1 MVVGV
6 FTVPIIFPNAFAD
19 GLTQENLPPA
29 SVGDRD
35 ASLFIKI
42 SPPILTEDTIGD
54 TTLEL
59 KLFDANTGEPIK
71 HTSMFVKVEKD
82 GELLMRD
89 LFHTH
94 SGDLLLKIQPTVLD
108 VNDVVVYGDT
118 EPYLRGWMSAND
130 QISVKAPVLLEA
142 GLYHFEIEIFG
153 IDFDKNIFSTSDTPK
168 FESWLS
174 VADIFDENI
183 TYQGNTYDTPIIS
196 YYDVISNFNF
206 DDAASAITWSM
217 PFNWD
222 VKRLESQNVFV
233 HQEIHFPNSFTSF
246 TKATS
251 YDASVNDIPLVGREL
266 IADPYSMDDTLIL
279 HYLLSKDKI
288 LEVANSVS
296 ENSHSMDFRLAPEGS
311 AVLNEHTFDITLDS
325 GVLVKVSYDKKFGAG
340 DDIPIKLTFFG
351 PDGKLL
357 KYVRHGFRIT
367 DDIGNTLYEETG
379 NDSFQPGLVST
390 EGIDIQSVNLPSE
403 GNYELTVVV
412 FSSGQEIDKTFSGIG
427 SSTFVLGTSTINSD
441 QNNPKEQPTTNDSA
455 TIPTWIKN
463 NAGWWADGSIDDNSF
478 VQGIQFLIK
487 QDILKIPPTS
497 QGSSSGSNEIPTWIK
512 NNAGW
517 WADGSIDDNSFVQ
530 GIQFLIKEGIMKVQS

>member
-1 MVVGV
+1 MVVSV
-6 FTVPIIFPNAFAD
+6 FTISVILPNAFAD

-94 SGDLLLKIQPTVLD
+94 SGDLLLKIQPTDLD

-142 GLYHFEIEIFG
+142 GLYHFSIEIFG
-153 IDFDKNIFSTSDTPK
+153 IDFDKNIFATSNTPK

-183 TYQGNTYDTPIIS
+183 SYQGNTYDTPIIS

-206 DDAASAITWSM
+206 DEAASAVTWSM

-222 VKRLESQNVFV
+222 IPRLQSQNVFV
-233 HQEIHFPNSFTSF
+233 HEEIHFPNSFKSF
-246 TKATS
+246 TDATS
-251 YDASVNDIPLVGREL
+251 YDATVNGIPLVGREL

-296 ENSHSMDFRLAPEGS
+296 ENSNSMDFRLAPGGS
-311 AVLNEHTFDITLDS
+311 AALNENTFDITLDS

-367 DDIGNTLYEETG
+367 DDTGNTIYEEIG
-379 NDSFQPGLVST
+379 GDSFQPGFLST
-390 EGIDIQSVNLPSE
+390 EGIDIQSINLKSE

-412 FSSGQEIDKTFSGIG
+412 FSSGQDIDKTLQGIG
-427 SSTFVLGTSTINSD
+427 SSTFVLGASTVDSN
-441 QNNPKEQPTTNDSA
+441 QNNAKEPSTTNDST
-455 TIPTWIKN
+455 TIPAWIKN
-463 NAGWWADGSIDDNSF
+463 NAEWWAADQIDDNSF
-478 VQGIQFLIK
+478 VQGIQFLIQK
-487 QDILKIPPTS
+487 DILKIPPTS
-497 QGSSSGSNEIPTWIK
+497 QGTSPGSNEIPTWIK

-517 WADGSIDDNSFVQ
+517 WADGSIDDDSFIQ
-530 GIQFLIKEGIMKVQS
+530 GIQFLIKEGIMKIQS

>member
-1 MVVGV
+1 MIVGV
-6 FTVPIIFPNAFAD
+6 FTVPITFPNVFAD

-251 YDASVNDIPLVGREL
+251 YDASVNGIPLVGREL

-357 KYVRHGFRIT
+357 KYVRHGFRIA
-367 DDIGNTLYEETG
+367 DDTGNALYEEMG

-412 FSSGQEIDKTFSGIG
+412 FSTGQEVDKIFSGIG
-427 SSTFVLGTSTINSD
+427 SSTFILGTSTVNSD
-441 QNNPKEQPTTNDSA
+441 QNNPKEQSITNGNT

-487 QDILKIPPTS
+487 EDILKIPPTS
-497 QGSSSGSNEIPTWIK
+497 QGSGSGSNEIPTWIK

>member
-1 MVVGV
+1 MHHKFTLLLMIVGV
-6 FTVPIIFPNAFAD
+6 FTVPAILPNAFAD

-94 SGDLLLKIQPTVLD
+94 SGDLLLKIQPTVLN

-183 TYQGNTYDTPIIS
+183 IYQGNTYDTPIIS

-206 DDAASAITWSM
+206 DDATTAITWSM

-222 VKRLESQNVFV
+222 MKRLESQNVFV
-233 HQEIHFPNSFTSF
+233 HQEIHFPNSFKSF
-246 TKATS
+246 TKSPS
-251 YDASVNDIPLVGREL
+251 YDASVNGISLVGREL
-266 IADPYSMDDTLIL
+266 IADPYSMDGTLIL

-288 LEVANSVS
+288 LKVANSVS
-296 ENSHSMDFRLAPEGS
+296 ENSHSMDFRLAPKDS
-311 AVLNEHTFDITLDS
+311 AVLNEHTFDMTLDS
-325 GVLVKVSYDKKFGAG
+325 GVLVKVSYDKKFDAG

-357 KYVRHGFRIT
+357 KYVRHGFRIA
-367 DDIGNTLYEETG
+367 DDTGNTLYEEIG
-379 NDSFQPGLVST
+379 DDSFQPGLVST
-390 EGIDIQSVNLPSE
+390 EGIDIQTVNLPSE

-412 FSSGQEIDKTFSGIG
+412 FSTGQEIDKTFSGIG
-427 SSTFVLGTSTINSD
+427 SSTFVLDASTVNSD
-441 QNNPKEQPTTNDSA
+441 QNNPKEQPTTNNSA
-455 TIPTWIKN
+455 TIPSWIK
-463 NAGWWADGSIDDNSF
+463 
-478 VQGIQFLIK
+478 
-487 QDILKIPPTS
+487 
-497 QGSSSGSNEIPTWIK
+497 
-512 NNAGW
+512 
-517 WADGSIDDNSFVQ
+517 
-530 GIQFLIKEGIMKVQS
+530 